1 MIFLKFFLYLTG
13 SNGNSKSIWKAINEL
28 TNKTAAANA
37 SRTKD
42 ISANELNVHF
52 STTAEKDITVNR
64 TESNDLCALKEFC
77 YIKHIQ
83 SAPPPPL
90 PHMTITIVYNTLIHV
105 KQTGTRGL
113 DGKILKLPAPCDPLT
128 YVYNFCIQKAG
139 QRDSSF

>member
-1 MIFLKFFLYLTG
+1 MKKINKKNQYLTG
-13 SNGNSKSIWKAINEL
+13 SNGNSESIWKAINEL
-28 TNKTAAANA
+28 TNKNYAANA

-42 ISANELNVHF
+42 ISANELNIHF

-83 SAPPPPL
+83 SAPPPPSSLL
-90 PHMTITIVYNTLIHV
+90 PLPVYNALIHV

-113 DGKILKLPAPCDPLT
+113 DGKILKLPAPGDPLT

-139 QRDSSF
+139 QSDSSF